1 MAEAKDK
8 TVNEEPKVL
17 TITEKV
23 DDKDVN
29 KQYLIDSMSDEGKV
43 IYNKLAIMQK
53 QKNDMLTNA
62 NFEIEKADVLIN
74 HYMAE
79 LKNNLPKKWKKLMK
93 MPKVEITN
101 PTDLSKLELHEQICA
116 LRYENIER
124 RMESGSKR
132 FVRMEQQIW
141 GLYILIIGSQI
152 IGAFI

>member
-79 LKNNLPKKWKKLMK
+79 LKNNLPEEME
-93 MPKVEITN
+93 EI
-101 PTDLSKLELHEQICA
+101 DEDA
-116 LRYENIER
+116 
-124 RMESGSKR
+124 ESGDNKPN
-132 FVRMEQQIW
+132 
-141 GLYILIIGSQI
+141 
-152 IGAFI
+152 